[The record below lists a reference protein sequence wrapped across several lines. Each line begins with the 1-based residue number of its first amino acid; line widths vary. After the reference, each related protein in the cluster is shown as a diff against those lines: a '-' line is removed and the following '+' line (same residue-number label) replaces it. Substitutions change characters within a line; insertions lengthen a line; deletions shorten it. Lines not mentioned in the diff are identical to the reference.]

1 VLLVGQ
7 NFHSAQ
13 SLTQRL
19 YRWEFQCHF
28 ATNVRAAKERLAAH
42 RVDLVLSKTQLL
54 DGTGYRLLM
63 NLVRRPVSAFLC
75 VPVENSCLWLPAIDG
90 GKDCLGLPALGV
102 CEVARRNGPAFIFMH
117 LRTVSRPVLGDVAS
131 HSRQSNTSSG

>member
-1 VLLVGQ
+1 MTLAGRNVLLVGQ

-19 YRWEFQCHF
+19 HHWEFRCHF
-28 ATNVRAAKERLAAH
+28 ASNVRAARERLALH
-42 RVDLVLSKTQLL
+42 PVDLVLTKIHLL

-63 NLVRRPVSAFLC
+63 NLVHRPVSAFLC

-90 GKDCLGLPALGV
+90 GKDCLGLPALRPS
-102 CEVARRNGPAFIFMH
+102 EFARLLDEMV
-117 LRTVSRPVLGDVAS
+117 LRL
-131 HSRQSNTSSG
+131 SSCTCAP